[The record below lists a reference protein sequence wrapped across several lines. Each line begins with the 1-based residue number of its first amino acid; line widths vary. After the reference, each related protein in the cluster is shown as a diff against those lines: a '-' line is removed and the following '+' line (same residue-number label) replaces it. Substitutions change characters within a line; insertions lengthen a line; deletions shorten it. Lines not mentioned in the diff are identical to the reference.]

1 MSERHAPVSEVQD
14 YSHGSDA
21 SDKDLKRQNK
31 IKLYLKGA
39 LIGRNRLQNRENV
52 GVKVDLRLSVTRENW
67 FTWSWTGIGDGTG
80 SLGWLEYG
88 GTWMPAYAEP

>member
-1 MSERHAPVSEVQD
+1 MSGRHAPVSGIQD

-21 SDKDLKRQNK
+21 SDKDLKRQNE

-52 GVKVDLRLSVTRENW
+52 GVKVDCASRCNEGELVYLVLDRDRRWNREL
-67 FTWSWTGIGDGTG
+67 GMAGVRG
-80 SLGWLEYG
+80 S
-88 GTWMPAYAEP
+88 MDAYAEP